1 MNNYTSFFLLA
12 EHHNKS
18 EKVSYAKRM
27 AQGYLRSMGMGEWTP
42 KVSASDTAK
51 SKQASSATSTT
62 KQQAESGIAAV
73 PKSRNN
79 VTDDDQDFDF

>member
-1 MNNYTSFFLLA
+1 MFLA

-42 KVSASDTAK
+42 KASAPPDTAK
-51 SKQASSATSTT
+51 SKQATTSPVHTT
-62 KQQAESGIAAV
+62 KQAETGV
-73 PKSRNN
+73 TPKSRNN
-79 VTDDDQDFDF
+79 GVDDDDQDFDF